1 MKFGEHGKSSGRHSP
16 TSGFKRGW
24 TVYLT
29 KVDLKGVLT
38 WSRGSLGVV
47 GGVSEVMTQV
57 DLGLTSVSCF
67 DSAESV
73 ISSNNAN

>member
-1 MKFGEHGKSSGRHSP
+1 
-16 TSGFKRGW
+16 
-24 TVYLT
+24 VYLT

-47 GGVSEVMTQV
+47 GGFSEVMTQV